1 MSELLQRLEHL
12 TNYSSQLIFVS
23 GDSLAEQQ
31 RTLEQFLVTQ
41 SENTEVSFLAA
52 TPENDVISLRREICQ
67 QLLDQKVGSYIRPL
81 RQLLLP
87 LTKSS
92 TPVLICIKQ
101 AQFIPE
107 PFLEELWDMVVNSRN
122 STNHQHLNVILF
134 AETKWAER
142 AKKSLPATNANRPL
156 LFNSHSILGSSE
168 PGLNKSPISE
178 AHRKRMSA
186 RLMAGAQDSIIRQ
199 KWFMAS
205 VSMVFILIFTGLLAW
220 QYQDEL
226 AAVLAEPTPA
236 VDTSTVAELDASPT
250 PEAEADT
257 TDSDDTIIA
266 QLSEELS
273 ELEQQQQDKNTAPE
287 EIIAESW
294 QDALSKSIPKPENSS
309 KVSDFASAEPINP
322 SLNDNDAMPD
332 ESLDDS
338 PVSASNSPAGD
349 FPVDDIRSVEELER
363 ELGIESQNTTPKQMS
378 DTTAPNYAF
387 NEAQILALDD
397 QQLLLQLAGMQNE
410 AVLQRFLEDNTLKDN
425 TWVYETQRYGG
436 PWYVVLLAQPFANA
450 AQARA
455 QVNLLPRTIRD
466 SQPFSKSVAQIR
478 NEIETRK

>member
-41 SENTEVSFLAA
+41 SENTEVSFISA
-52 TPENDVISLRREICQ
+52 TQETDVVSLRREICQ

-87 LTKSS
+87 LTKSA

-107 PFLEELWDMVVNSRN
+107 SFLEELWDMVVNSRN

-142 AKKSLPATNANRPL
+142 AKKHLPATNANRPL
-156 LFNSHSILGSSE
+156 LFNSHSILDPAE
-168 PGLNKSPISE
+168 QRPNQSPISE

-186 RLMAGAQDSIIRQ
+186 RLMAGAQESIIRQ

-205 VSMVFILIFTGLLAW
+205 VSMLFIVVFTGLLAW

-226 AAVLAEPTPA
+226 AAVLAEPTSA
-236 VDTSTVAELDASPT
+236 VDNNTEAGPDPSSTPGTDAG
-250 PEAEADT
+250 T
-257 TDSDDTIIA
+257 TNNDDTIIA
-266 QLSEELS
+266 QLSEELT
-273 ELEQQQQDKNTAPE
+273 ELEQQQEQQNTAPE

-294 QDALSKSIPKPENSS
+294 EDALSKSTPSPEKPST
-309 KVSDFASAEPINP
+309 VSDPTPAEAIEQ
-322 SLNDNDAMPD
+322 SETHDEKTAD
-332 ESLDDS
+332 ESLET
-338 PVSASNSPAGD
+338 ASSSQSGD
-349 FPVDDIRSVEELER
+349 FPVADIRSVEELER
-363 ELGIESQNTTPKQMS
+363 QLGIESADTSAEQASNATTP
-378 DTTAPNYAF
+378 NYTF

-397 QQLLLQLAGMQNE
+397 QQRLLQLAGIQNR
-410 AVLQRFLEDNTLKDN
+410 AVLENFLENNDLKDN
-425 TWVYETQRYGG
+425 TWVYETRRYGG
-436 PWYVVLLAQPFANA
+436 PWYVVLLAQPFDSP

-455 QVNLLPRTIRD
+455 QVNLLPSTIRE
-466 SQPFSKSVAQIR
+466 SQPFSKSVARIR
-478 NEIETRK
+478 NEIETRE